1 MKRGPANSCVVHASC
16 NLHVIVL
23 GASLEK
29 GMAIVKHGIHVS
41 SRFNQSSSPSPTSFL
56 SAKVK
61 RGPAIVLFG
70 IHISSHI
77 DQGMCDLKVAL
88 NAEEKRSAS

>member
-41 SRFNQSSSPSPTSFL
+41 SRPTRRSPSPTRPF
-56 SAKVK
+56 SAQLKCA
-61 RGPAIVLFG
+61 GYVLFG
-70 IHISSHI
+70 IHEEKIKACAISRT
-77 DQGMCDLKVAL
+77 L
-88 NAEEKRSAS
+88 NAEEIID